1 METGISVNRKK
12 TARPRD
18 SLRLDPEN
26 RLCPQFDSTGIR
38 TFPVASWKK
47 MGFQVLDDC
56 CQDHIM

>member
-1 METGISVNRKK
+1 METGVSVNRKK
-12 TARPRD
+12 TAMPQD

-38 TFPVASWKK
+38 LFPVASWKR